1 MKGIVLAGGS
11 GTRLYPITEGISK
24 QLVAVYDKP
33 MIYYPLSVLMLA
45 GIKDILIITRKE
57 DQESFKKLL
66 KDGSDFWIKLDY
78 VIQPSPD
85 GLAQAFILGADF
97 IKKDNCAM
105 VLGDNIFYGN
115 GLVKHLREARI
126 NAKEGNATIFGY
138 RVKDPQRFGVMEFDD
153 NNYIIGIEE
162 KPKEPK
168 SDYAVTGLYFYDNS
182 VIEKAKEIKPSKRNE
197 LEITDLNNLYL
208 KEKRLK
214 ARLLG
219 GGYTWFDTGTF
230 NSLLDASNMMKSIQ
244 DNSGRIVGCLEQI
257 GYDQNWL
264 KQEYLLKRAE
274 LMNKNSYGEYLEK
287 VAVKVRKR

>member
-1 MKGIVLAGGS
+1 
-11 GTRLYPITEGISK
+11 
-24 QLVAVYDKP
+24 
-33 MIYYPLSVLMLA
+33 
-45 GIKDILIITRKE
+45 
-57 DQESFKKLL
+57 
-66 KDGSDFWIKLDY
+66 
-78 VIQPSPD
+78 
-85 GLAQAFILGADF
+85 
-97 IKKDNCAM
+97 
-105 VLGDNIFYGN
+105 
-115 GLVKHLREARI
+115 
-126 NAKEGNATIFGY
+126 
-138 RVKDPQRFGVMEFDD
+138 MEFDD

-264 KQEYLLKRAE
+264 KKQDLLKRAE